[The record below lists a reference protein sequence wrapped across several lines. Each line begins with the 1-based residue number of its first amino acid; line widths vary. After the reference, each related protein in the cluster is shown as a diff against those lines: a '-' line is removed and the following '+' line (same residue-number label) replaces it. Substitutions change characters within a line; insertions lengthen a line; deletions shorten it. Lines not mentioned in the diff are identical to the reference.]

1 VCLCT
6 MQSYRF
12 AITHPCS
19 RIFPSAPPL
28 KRGTKTS
35 YSYSKFLKASLIAFI
50 LTSAICSRS
59 SAQKFE
65 QLALTPPMGWNSWN
79 TFQININ
86 EQMLRDM
93 VDAMVSSGMR
103 DAGYT
108 YFVLDDGWMSMQ
120 RDTNGN
126 LVPDPKKFPSGI
138 KAFADYVHSKG
149 LKFGI
154 YNCAGTKTCAGF
166 PGTHGYEYQDARLY
180 ASWGVD
186 YLKYD
191 WCNTDSIN
199 ARDAYLTMSKAIRA
213 AGRPMIFSLCEWGN
227 HGPWLWATNVG
238 QLWRTTSDIHAGF
251 DKDLNYGTWSSYSVM
266 HIVDLQNKIRQYAGP
281 GHWNDPD
288 MLEVGNGGMSYAEN
302 KSHFSM
308 WCMLAA
314 PLIAGNDLRKMSS
327 ETKEILT
334 NKDVIAVDQDSLGVE
349 AYRYYSFDSLEMW
362 VKPLKHNE
370 VAICFLNRASHPQT
384 IDYDWSAH
392 VLTDTVSHI
401 HIDFKSEG
409 YKLRDLWTK
418 KVAGTTGT
426 PFKQTIAPHDV
437 VMLRLTKIKP

>member
-1 VCLCT
+1 MKNLKLFIIILLLNT
-6 MQSYRF
+6 
-12 AITHPCS
+12 
-19 RIFPSAPPL
+19 IFF
-28 KRGTKTS
+28 
-35 YSYSKFLKASLIAFI
+35 SK
-50 LTSAICSRS
+50 S

-79 TFQININ
+79 TFQVNIN

-108 YFVLDDGWMSMQ
+108 YFVLDDGWMSMK
-120 RDTNGN
+120 RDTFGN
-126 LVPDPKKFPSGI
+126 LVPDLKKFPGGI

-149 LKFGI
+149 MKFGI
-154 YNCAGTKTCAGF
+154 YNCAGTKTCAGY

-199 ARDAYLTMSKAIRA
+199 ARDAYLTMSRAIRA
-213 AGRPMIFSLCEWGN
+213 AGRPMVFSLCEWGN
-227 HGPWLWATNVG
+227 HAPWLWASNVG
-238 QLWRTTSDIHAGF
+238 QLWRTTADIHAGF

-266 HIVDLQNKIRQYAGP
+266 HILALQNKIRQYAGP

-288 MLEVGNGGMSYAEN
+288 MLEVGNGMSYSEDKA
-302 KSHFSM
+302 HFSM

-314 PLIAGNDLRKMSS
+314 PLIAGNDVRKMS
-327 ETKEILT
+327 EATKGILT

-349 AYRYYSFDSLEMW
+349 AFRYYSFDDLEMW
-362 VKPLKHNE
+362 IKPLKNNE
-370 VAICFLNRASHPQT
+370 LAVCFLNRASHPQN
-384 IDYDWSAH
+384 INYDWNAHELRDSAA
-392 VLTDTVSHI
+392 HI
-401 HIDFKSEG
+401 QIDFKSEP
-409 YKLRDLWTK
+409 YRLYDLWAK
-418 KVAGTTGT
+418 KFNGTTGK
-426 PFKQTIAPHDV
+426 PFHQTIAPHDV
-437 VMLRLTKIKP
+437 IMLRLKKIKP